1 MDSSRP
7 HIIDFAK
14 RDPHEKKAT
23 NARPKAAD
31 ADHNEKQDQDD
42 ADDTVSQ
49 LRKLFAAHDSKLQ
62 AIRDSCSAAQGSAV
76 DLELVLKELSRNSGK
91 PLRQVRN
98 LFATHDMNLEAAR
111 IACECAQEC
120 SVELLQ
126 DLEKFCAG
134 GGR

>member
-7 HIIDFAK
+7 HIIDFAA
-14 RDPHEKKAT
+14 REPHGKNAT
-23 NARPKAAD
+23 NTHAKAFEAN
-31 ADHNEKQDQDD
+31 HNEKQDQDT
-42 ADDTVSQ
+42 DDTVGQ
-49 LRKLFAAHDSKLQ
+49 LRTLFAAHDSKLQ
-62 AIRDSCSAAQGSAV
+62 AIRDACSAAQGSAV
-76 DLELVLKELSRNSGK
+76 GLELVLKELSRNSGK

-98 LFATHDMNLEAAR
+98 LIATHDMNLEAVR

-126 DLEKFCAG
+126 DLVKFCAG

>member
-23 NARPKAAD
+23 KALPKAD
-31 ADHNEKQDQDD
+31 NADHDEKPDQDD
-42 ADDTVSQ
+42 DETVGQ

-62 AIRDSCSAAQGSAV
+62 AIRDACSAAQGSAV

-98 LFATHDMNLEAAR
+98 IFATHDMNLEAVK

-134 GGR
+134 DRH